1 MQSLANTLQP
11 VYNLGIA
18 TATIRSKIA
27 SDVHII
33 GTHLFGKRKNDV
45 NGITM
50 AIDQGPTHRVIKSV

>member
-11 VYNLGIA
+11 GTDLSIA
-18 TATIRSKIA
+18 AATIRSKIA

-33 GTHLFGKRKNDV
+33 GTHLFGTRKNDIH
-45 NGITM
+45 GITM